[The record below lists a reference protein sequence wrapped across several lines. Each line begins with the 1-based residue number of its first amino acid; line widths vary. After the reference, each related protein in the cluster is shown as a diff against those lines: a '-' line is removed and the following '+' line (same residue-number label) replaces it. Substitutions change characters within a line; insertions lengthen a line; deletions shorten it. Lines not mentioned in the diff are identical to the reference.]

1 MKTDVR
7 VPIILVA
14 LLLLPGCLNS
24 VVDDIEDSIWEMSPN
39 GEWPQL
45 SLSERT
51 RTTPTL
57 DTYDDCTVLLE
68 DLKNAL
74 WEQTLVEIDQNAYWN
89 WADPWMRG
97 GGMWIEDDMMMDGAV
112 AEASMDAEGGSNSG
126 GTAPSSS
133 GS

>member
-7 VPIILVA
+7 VPIILAA

-24 VVDDIEDSIWEMSPN
+24 IVDDIEDSIWEMSPD

-45 SLSERT
+45 DLGERT

-57 DTYDDCTVLLE
+57 DTYDDCAVLLE
-68 DLKNAL
+68 DLKDAL

-89 WADPWMRG
+89 WAEPIMFG
-97 GGMWIEDDMMMDGAV
+97 GGWMMDDV
-112 AEASMDAEGGSNSG
+112 IMVM
-126 GTAPSSS
+126 TLFFVYI
-133 GS
+133 